1 MVSTHE
7 QHARQFQRE
16 WTPPMKNEVPTTHE
30 QTAERFTEQFHT
42 DPTVA
47 AIADILTT
55 TSESKRQA
63 VKDALAGDTK

>member
-1 MVSTHE
+1 
-7 QHARQFQRE
+7 
-16 WTPPMKNEVPTTHE
+16 MKNEVPTTHE